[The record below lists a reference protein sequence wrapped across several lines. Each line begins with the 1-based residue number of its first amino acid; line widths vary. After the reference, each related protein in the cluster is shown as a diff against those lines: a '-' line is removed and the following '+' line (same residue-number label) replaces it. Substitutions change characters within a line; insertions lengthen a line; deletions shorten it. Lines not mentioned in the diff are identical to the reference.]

1 MRRAYSGSTAAADD
15 TTAIDKAHV
24 IVHTA
29 DGGRHHFHM
38 VYSVLGT
45 VGRSEL
51 GRQLGCETGPDGRF
65 VAVNNKRE
73 TDVLGVY
80 AAGDVVDGLNQVRA
94 CGAARVCRGERS
106 GVSQLTR
113 RL

>member
-1 MRRAYSGSTAAADD
+1 
-15 TTAIDKAHV
+15 V

-65 VAVNNKRE
+65 VTVNNKRE
-73 TDVLGVY
+73 TEVLGVY

-94 CGAARVCRGERS
+94 SACQCLCVRGGAVRWGGEGSCVPQKGGGCG
-106 GVSQLTR
+106 
-113 RL
+113 